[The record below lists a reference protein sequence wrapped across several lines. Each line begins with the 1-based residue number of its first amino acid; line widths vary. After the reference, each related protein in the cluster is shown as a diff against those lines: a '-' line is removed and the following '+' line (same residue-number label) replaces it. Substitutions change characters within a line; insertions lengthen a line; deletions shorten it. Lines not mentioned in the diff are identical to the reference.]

1 MTGFLISLTA
11 ATNKWSVDRII
22 LLTILAAACQFF
34 LIIWALSVSSESGVA
49 LISYLLAPVVVAAA
63 ILGMASGVAT
73 SIVTFGIL
81 HHLRTSNEH
90 LFADIVYLFW
100 LIVIAIVIGLFR
112 RMVHT
117 LASQDSDTVQ
127 GSSEQN
133 VQLQT
138 SPNEDGYDVDPD
150 RKKYLIKFENAESLL
165 EITSKETVAQ
175 LLEDFFRH
183 VSQRVEGP
191 KELDSVSDEDF
202 IFSVLSKKYSAKE
215 IKELLEGFNRSD
227 ISDLLL
233 DADIR
238 QLHPGSRSAREKQAR
253 ASNSK
258 SSTTETRQSSKSDD
272 AGVTIN
278 DVGKALK
285 NQELFL
291 EYQPRLDTM
300 SGRFTGMEAL
310 VRWNRGGKTLYP
322 RSFLAFIENTRLSL
336 PFNKWVIDQVI
347 QLMESRIDKGK
358 NVAVSINLSKRELF
372 SEEMLAHLRQRLS
385 SSRIR
390 ASRLGIEIDESAF
403 KRALATSPETLAA
416 IRKLGVE
423 IVIDGYGSQHFNLFN
438 PAGVDFFDAIKV
450 DAGLLSWKAREAHDQ
465 DQLRIIKA
473 RLGEVDVRVIL
484 KNIERKDQLKLVK
497 KVGSDE
503 VQGYLIARPFQ
514 EDAVPWDRFV

>member
-1 MTGFLISLTA
+1 MTGFLISLTV

-22 LLTILAAACQFF
+22 LLTILASACQFF

-49 LISYLLAPVVVAAA
+49 LISYLLAPVVVASAT
-63 ILGMASGVAT
+63 LGMASGGAI
-73 SIVTFGIL
+73 SIVTFAIL
-81 HHLRTSNEH
+81 HHLRTGNEH

-100 LIVIAIVIGLFR
+100 LIVIAIIIGLFR

-117 LASQDSDTVQ
+117 LVSQDPDTGQ
-127 GSSEQN
+127 ESNEQS
-133 VQLQT
+133 VELQT
-138 SPNEDGYDVDPD
+138 SSSADGYDVNPD

-165 EITSKETVAQ
+165 EITSKETVSQ

-183 VSQRVEGP
+183 VSKKVEGP
-191 KELDSVSDEDF
+191 KELDAVSDEDF

-227 ISDLLL
+227 VSDLLL

-238 QLHPGSRSAREKQAR
+238 QLNPSSNFARNKQTEEPTP
-253 ASNSK
+253 K
-258 SSTTETRQSSKSDD
+258 SSTTETRQPATPDS
-272 AGVTIN
+272 AGITIN
-278 DVGKALK
+278 DVGQALK
-285 NQELFL
+285 KQELFL

-310 VRWNRGGKTLYP
+310 VRWHRNGNTLYP

-336 PFNKWVIDQVI
+336 PFNKWVIDQVVN
-347 QLMESRIDKGK
+347 LMESRIDKGK

-372 SEEMLAHLRQRLS
+372 SGDMLTHLRQRLS
-385 SSRIR
+385 TSRIR

-403 KRALATSPETLAA
+403 KRALTTSPETLAA

-438 PAGVDFFDAIKV
+438 PTGLEFFDAIKV
-450 DAGLLSWKAREAHDQ
+450 DAGLLSWKAREAHEQ
-465 DQLRIIKA
+465 DQLRTIKA
-473 RLGEVDVRVIL
+473 RLSEVDVRVIL

-514 EDAVPWDRFV
+514 KDAVPWDRFV